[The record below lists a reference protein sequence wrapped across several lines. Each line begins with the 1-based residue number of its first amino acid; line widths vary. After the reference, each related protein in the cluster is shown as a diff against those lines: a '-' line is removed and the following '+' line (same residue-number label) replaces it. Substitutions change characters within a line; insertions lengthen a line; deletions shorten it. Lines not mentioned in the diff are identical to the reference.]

1 MNYRVIDNVL
11 PKEQADWFEG
21 IFRRRND
28 QGHSIGWQYLE
39 DSSGNLKEGE
49 RHFPSF
55 VIPVYQKG
63 GDYEYANKEL
73 INQIECPVS
82 TMCAKGNADIKT
94 LFRVRVGM
102 HIPDVTWNSHHG
114 PHVDDDHP
122 HNVILYYV
130 NDSDGDT
137 YFFNNQR
144 KVIKRVTPRKN
155 RMVVFD
161 GDILHASSYPIKSSI
176 RITLNLNFRK

>member
-1 MNYRVIDNVL
+1 LNYRVIDNVL

-102 HIPDVTWNSHHG
+102 HIP
-114 PHVDDDHP
+114 
-122 HNVILYYV
+122 
-130 NDSDGDT
+130 
-137 YFFNNQR
+137 
-144 KVIKRVTPRKN
+144 
-155 RMVVFD
+155 
-161 GDILHASSYPIKSSI
+161 
-176 RITLNLNFRK
+176 